1 MKKWIWTY
9 FCKLVESFLTLFS
22 IPEKFQLR
30 NGIIPHSYEIS
41 SSWAKI
47 VICITDKSVDI
58 WIWPNIAL
66 YLFLMKTTT
75 TNVQDQGG
83 DALPQLPP
91 DRDGGDGML
100 PGAGHVT

>member
-22 IPEKFQLR
+22 IPEKFKLR

-47 VICITDKSVDI
+47 VICIRDKSVDI
-58 WIWPNIAL
+58 WIWPNIVPVFNENNQN
-66 YLFLMKTTT
+66 Y
-75 TNVQDQGG
+75 NVQDQGG

-91 DRDGGDGML
+91 DRDGWDGLL
-100 PGAGHVT
+100 PGAGVVT

>member
-1 MKKWIWTY
+1 MKKGIWTY

-41 SSWAKI
+41 SSW
-47 VICITDKSVDI
+47 DKSVDI

-91 DRDGGDGML
+91 DRDGGDGLL
-100 PGAGHVT
+100 PGAGVVT